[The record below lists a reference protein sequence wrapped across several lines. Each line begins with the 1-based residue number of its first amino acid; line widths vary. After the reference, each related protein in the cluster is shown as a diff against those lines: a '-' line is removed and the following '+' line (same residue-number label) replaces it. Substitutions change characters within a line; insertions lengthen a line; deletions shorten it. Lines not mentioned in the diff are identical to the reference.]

1 MRTHKRRTPLEKRT
15 TLADIARA
23 ASCSIT
29 TASRAL
35 GGYSDVSA
43 RTREHVAALALA
55 LDYHPNAIARQL
67 QGQRTRSIAYAAGPE
82 AGGSEDLVFR
92 ELVAL
97 LAHECAERD
106 LDLLI
111 VGPHRRN
118 GPAGLARLVQRK
130 RTDGVIV
137 ADTHEHDVRIRAL
150 AAQRVPFVA
159 FGRVSLQAGTP
170 FVDVDGR
177 AGMAAVVTHLAEQGH
192 RRIAYLG
199 GPVGRF
205 FVRDRRSG
213 YEDGLT
219 MAGLNPDPALCR
231 EGLRCLV
238 DTVEAVRQLLDLTN
252 PPTALVAMS
261 DLIAVQALPEIHRRG
276 LGVGADI
283 ALTGFDDTLLAPAL
297 SPPLT
302 SVQQPFQ
309 EVCRLLLDV
318 LEQQIEQPVHAVSS
332 SIVAPTLIVRAS
344 SVGAIRRPLVEV

>member
-1 MRTHKRRTPLEKRT
+1 MT
-15 TLADIARA
+15 TLADVARA
-23 ASCSIT
+23 AGCSIT

-35 GGYSDVSA
+35 GGYPEVSA
-43 RTREHVAALALA
+43 GTRERITALALA
-55 LDYHPNAIARQL
+55 LDYHPNAIARHL
-67 QGQRTRSIAYAAGPE
+67 QGRRTRSVAYAAGPE

-97 LAHECAERD
+97 LAHECADRD

-111 VGPHRRN
+111 VGPHRRT
-118 GPAGLARLVQRK
+118 GPGGLARLVQRK

-137 ADTHEHDVRIRAL
+137 ADTHEHDPRIQAL
-150 AAQRVPFVA
+150 ATQRVPFVA
-159 FGRVSLQAGTP
+159 FGRVSLQADTP

-177 AGMAAVVTHLAEQGH
+177 AGMAAVVAHLAEQGH

-199 GPVGRF
+199 GPVGRY

-213 YEDGLT
+213 YEDGLAQ
-219 MAGLNPDPALCR
+219 AGLMRDPALCR

-238 DTVEAVRQLLDLTN
+238 DTVEAVRQLLNLAD
-252 PPTALVAMS
+252 PPTALAAMS
-261 DLIAVQALPEIHRRG
+261 DLIAVQALPEMHRRG
-276 LGVGADI
+276 LVVGADI

-309 EVCRLLLDV
+309 EVCRLLLDA
-318 LEQQIEQPVHAVSS
+318 LERQIEQPGEPVCG

-344 SVGAIRRPLVEV
+344 SLCPIPHPLVVA